1 MGLDSG
7 PVHLEKRSLKDLQI
21 GRMGRGNERE
31 TTGMPG
37 AGLGRLHGGGI
48 WGKS

>member
-21 GRMGRGNERE
+21 GRMGQGQRERDNRN
-31 TTGMPG
+31 
-37 AGLGRLHGGGI
+37 ARYRAR
-48 WGKS
+48 KAS